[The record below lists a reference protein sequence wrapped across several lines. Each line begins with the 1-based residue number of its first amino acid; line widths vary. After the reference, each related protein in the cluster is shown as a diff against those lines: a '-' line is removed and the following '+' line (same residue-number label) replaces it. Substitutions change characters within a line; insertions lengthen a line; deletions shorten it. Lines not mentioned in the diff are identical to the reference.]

1 MKAHWLLKKINRL
14 YRLFKHFQSLSK
26 DNLKRLS
33 VFSRQKFGE
42 NLLRISLFSSN
53 YLYVSIVLFFFV
65 FFVLS
70 VNWCQHWFEFF
81 PNPPVNI
88 LCMVEN
94 VLVHHDKR
102 LMQHF
107 VSCHVTSQVRPQK
120 ASSYS
125 YSKSWTPSHLMLLKT
140 WALSIW

>member
-53 YLYVSIVLFFFV
+53 YLYVLIVLFFFV

-88 LCMVEN
+88 LGMVEN

-120 ASSYS
+120 ASSYEHH
-125 YSKSWTPSHLMLLKT
+125 PT
-140 WALSIW
+140 WCW